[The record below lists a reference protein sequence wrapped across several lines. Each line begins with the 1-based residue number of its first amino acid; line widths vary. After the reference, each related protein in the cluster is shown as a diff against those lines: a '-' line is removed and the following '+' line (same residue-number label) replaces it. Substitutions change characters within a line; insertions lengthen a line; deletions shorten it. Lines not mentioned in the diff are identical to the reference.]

1 MELLMKE
8 GMLDYGDY
16 GPEDDDDQANEEA
29 KGGDDGSQIHS

>member
-16 GPEDDDDQANEEA
+16 GPEDDDQANEEA
-29 KGGDDGSQIHS
+29 KGGDDGAQIRS